1 VPGGSTVLPMSLE
14 LHPVTGTFGA
24 VVTGID
30 LREPL
35 DDGTVAEIRKALL
48 DHEILFFR
56 DQPIDPDQH
65 VRFASAFGELHLPP
79 VRTKHS
85 PRPEINVIDQ
95 TDGRGQGADNWHN
108 DNTYVAE
115 PPMGSVLHLVV
126 QPSVGGDTCF
136 ASMTAAYDDLA
147 APVQRMLGEL
157 RAVHDVTKSLTKAQ
171 AYGHLEVDIDALRA
185 QMPPV
190 EHPVVR
196 THPESG
202 RKALFV
208 NPNSTVRIV
217 DVSEAESDAI
227 LNLLYEHVKRPDFQ
241 YRFTWD
247 ETSVAFLDNRSCQH
261 YAVPDY
267 RERRVLHRVTIKG
280 DRPY

>member
-1 VPGGSTVLPMSLE
+1 MSITVERITGAIGGRVSGV
-14 LHPVTGTFGA
+14 
-24 VVTGID
+24 D

-48 DHEILFFR
+48 DHEVLFFR
-56 DQPIDPDQH
+56 DQPITPEQH
-65 VRFASAFGELHLPP
+65 IRFALSFGELHVPP

-85 PRPEINVIDQ
+85 AWPEVNVLDQ
-95 TDGRGQGADNWHN
+95 MSGRGQGADNWHN

-115 PPMGSVLHLVV
+115 PPMGSILHLVKA
-126 QPSVGGDTCF
+126 PSVGGDTCF
-136 ASMTAAYDDLA
+136 ASMTAAYDALA
-147 APVQRMLGEL
+147 APIRRMLDEL
-157 RAVHDVTKSLTKAQ
+157 IAVHDVTKSLTKAV
-171 AYGHLEVDIDALRA
+171 AYGHLDTDIDVMRK

-190 EHPVVR
+190 QHPVVR
-196 THPESG
+196 THPETG

-227 LNLLYEHVKRPDFQ
+227 LNFLYTHVKQPEFQ
-241 YRFTWD
+241 CRVEWD
-247 ETSVAFLDNRSCQH
+247 ETTVVFLDNRSCQH

-267 RERRVLHRVTIKG
+267 DERRILHRVTIKG
-280 DRPY
+280 ERPY